1 MEVYLNGS
9 YLSNSEAKVSVAD
22 RGFVFGDGIYEV
34 TRVVNGRFIFEDE
47 HLQRLQK
54 GLAGLRIEVNHSIIE
69 EIPLI
74 SRELIRR
81 NGLENG
87 EAGVYLQITRGE
99 AWPRTHHFP
108 ERSIEPTIFLS
119 ATPFKPHLK
128 LHENGVDTIKVP
140 DVRWSRCNLKTVN
153 LLPNILA
160 KQQAIDAGVN
170 SAIMVRDGVITES
183 PNANIFAVKDGEL
196 YTYPESNYILSGI
209 TRGAV
214 LTIAKHLGIKVHHLP
229 VREDEL
235 YDLDEL
241 FFSGTTTDIQPIN
254 HVDGKKIGTGKPGD
268 VVKMIQKAYSEQL
281 YSS

>member
-34 TRVVNGRFIFEDE
+34 TRVVNGRFIFEDG

-108 ERSIEPTIFLS
+108 ESSVEPTIFLS
-119 ATPFKPHLK
+119 ATPFKPHSK
-128 LHENGVDTIKVP
+128 LHEIGVDTIKVP

-160 KQQAIDAGVN
+160 KQQAMDAGVN

-254 HVDGKKIGTGKPGD
+254 HVDGKKIGSGKPGD